1 MASVTDVSGATEEN
15 RFYSIWTTV
24 LEIGPKFR
32 ISSKQK
38 QLVVAWVLRASVCK
52 CGKGHL
58 AATIDILLPPPPPR
72 HEAKET
78 GQEKSF
84 CDCQLVILKIS
95 SITKQSVLRKS

>member
-58 AATIDILLPPPPPR
+58 AATIDILLPPPPAMR
-72 HEAKET
+72 QK
-78 GQEKSF
+78 
-84 CDCQLVILKIS
+84 
-95 SITKQSVLRKS
+95 KQARKNHSVTAN